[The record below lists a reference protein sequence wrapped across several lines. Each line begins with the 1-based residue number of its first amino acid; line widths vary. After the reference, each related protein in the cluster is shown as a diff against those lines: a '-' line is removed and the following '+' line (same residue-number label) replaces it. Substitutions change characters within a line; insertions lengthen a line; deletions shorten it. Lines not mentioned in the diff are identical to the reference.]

1 MSNSPTL
8 PVYVKSGAS
17 PNKIVDKETPLDD
30 ANMFE
35 LEAISKLLT
44 QYGGQTAS
52 QLQETELKSSLLT
65 SDKQNVTAM
74 PSQITA
80 ELKQITSYKNFNYTN
95 YWKTKEKILQMCN
108 VSSIFSSLTPYIL
121 NPTHTFKDTSVEN
134 TARTNQNKTIRKK
147 LKKYILSH
155 TSN

>member
-17 PNKIVDKETPLDD
+17 PNKIVNKETPLDD
-30 ANMFE
+30 ANMLE

-65 SDKQNVTAM
+65 SDKQKATAM

-95 YWKTKEKILQMCN
+95 
-108 VSSIFSSLTPYIL
+108 F
-121 NPTHTFKDTSVEN
+121 
-134 TARTNQNKTIRKK
+134 
-147 LKKYILSH
+147 
-155 TSN
+155 